1 MQSRQKELET
11 KLEEKQK
18 DTERLEK
25 MLELIKNECNA
36 QVSEKV
42 TSCSHNTDITDF
54 FMNVHAPFVSV
65 IDFRTFA

>member
-42 TSCSHNTDITDF
+42 TSCSHSTDITDF

>member
-18 DTERLEK
+18 DTERLEE

-42 TSCSHNTDITDF
+42 TS
-54 FMNVHAPFVSV
+54 
-65 IDFRTFA
+65 